1 MSYTINQMLGAHLVD
16 HPIWNCNSTM
26 SDKEEE
32 VNEDELIA
40 NIDPLATIDHNQ
52 DFQSG
57 RC

>member
-1 MSYTINQMLGAHLVD
+1 MLGAHPVND
-16 HPIWNCNSTM
+16 PIWNLNGTM
-26 SDKEEE
+26 SDKEEEE